1 MTLPPIPTPFRSKKA
16 KILSE
21 LSAPAEDYRDKS
33 PKGTID
39 EGIRDLIDEINDY
52 EGLVT
57 TSSCAG
63 RISVFLEGSHDHT
76 ELNGTGQN
84 GDAAPAIKKPAPGGK
99 GGGTW
104 LFTSHEPVHFSGA
117 QSSCTEAF
125 RLGAAEQMLEIDKT
139 DADWLFQAR
148 LIRYSFEPMI
158 LHIMCASLNHAQPV
172 LSAAI
177 NAGFRESGVQSL
189 RNLDDP
195 EACPMVAVR
204 SAGLSLESVIGWAYL
219 TRNPQNGQVTA
230 KNKLL
235 VTEQYLQMLAH
246 LSGERFE
253 ANGERIA
260 RFRACLKEA
269 TAKQKEKEQEEAA
282 WEDVDTRR
290 VRKRAEG
297 LATARMTKHVRAE
310 EL

>member
-1 MTLPPIPTPFRSKKA
+1 MSTLPPISTSFRNKKA
-16 KILSE
+16 RILSE
-21 LSAPAEDYRDKS
+21 LSALAEDYHDKS

-39 EGIRDLIDEINDY
+39 AGIRDLIDEINDY

-63 RISVFLEGSHDHT
+63 RISVFLEGSHDHGDS
-76 ELNGTGQN
+76 NGTEQSGN
-84 GDAAPAIKKPAPGGK
+84 AAPAVKKGATGGK

-104 LFTSHEPVHFSGA
+104 LFTSHEPVHFSGT
-117 QSSCTEAF
+117 QSSCTEEF
-125 RLGAAEQMLEIDKT
+125 RLGAEEQMLELDKS

-158 LHIMCASLNHAQPV
+158 LHIMCASLKHAQPV

-195 EACPMVAVR
+195 EACSMVAVR
-204 SAGLSLESVIGWAYL
+204 SAGLALESVIGWAYL
-219 TRNPQNGQVTA
+219 TRNPENGQITT
-230 KNKLL
+230 KNKVL

-253 ANGERIA
+253 ANNERIA

-290 VRKRAEG
+290 ARKRSEG
-297 LATARMTKHVRAE
+297 LAAARVMK
-310 EL
+310 